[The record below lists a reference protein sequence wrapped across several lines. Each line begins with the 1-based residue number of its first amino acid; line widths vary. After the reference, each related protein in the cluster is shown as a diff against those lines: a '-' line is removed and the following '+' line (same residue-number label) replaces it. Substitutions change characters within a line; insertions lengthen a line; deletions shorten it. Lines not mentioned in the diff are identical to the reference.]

1 MSETVQIPKGWKN
14 IKVFDIVESRLQ
26 GLFHSGG
33 YKTEGIPLLR
43 ITDLDNKGN
52 IKYGNIP
59 KIETSQKDFS

>member
-33 YKTEGIPLLR
+33 YKTEGIRYP
-43 ITDLDNKGN
+43 
-52 IKYGNIP
+52 
-59 KIETSQKDFS
+59 